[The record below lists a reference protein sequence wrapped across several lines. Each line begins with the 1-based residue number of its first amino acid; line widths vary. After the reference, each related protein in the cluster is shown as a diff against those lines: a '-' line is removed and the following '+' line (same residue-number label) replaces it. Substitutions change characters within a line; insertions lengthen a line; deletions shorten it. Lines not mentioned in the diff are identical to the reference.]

1 MFSKNEFENIA
12 KNKTLF
18 LLFNSVTILFFTG
31 ISFTF
36 VIPNLKGFSLFA
48 FFFTLVIYILVGNIF
63 VGIFVNRVYTV
74 FIISFILCSLGM
86 GWRLWLEWGEFS
98 LVEHTNPVVIIG
110 YPCIL
115 AFLITLIY
123 TISEKFKTKKI
134 KIMIVDR
141 E

>member
-18 LLFNSVTILFFTG
+18 LFFNSITILFLTG

-36 VIPNLKGFSLFA
+36 VIPNLKGFSLIA
-48 FFFTLVIYILVGNIF
+48 LIFTLVIYILVGNIF
-63 VGIFVNRVYTV
+63 VGIFENRVYTV

-98 LVEHTNPVVIIG
+98 LVEHTNPVIIIG
-110 YPCIL
+110 YPSIL
-115 AFLITLIY
+115 AFIITLIY
-123 TISEKFKTKKI
+123 TISEKFKTKKV